1 MTVARM
7 SINLRSPAVK
17 TVPRSTH
24 LYARSDPA
32 TRGFPQRLPHGGGS
46 ITSAAAVAARVPP
59 ARPRTHRHDRRTA
72 SQRTREPSPQRPA
85 EHERGAWASVAR
97 TSPSIVAYVED
108 EGKSES

>member
-1 MTVARM
+1 M

-24 LYARSDPA
+24 TYARSDHA
-32 TRGFPQRLPHGGGS
+32 ISEGS
-46 ITSAAAVAARVPP
+46 RSACPTVAARSRAAAAVAARVPP

-85 EHERGAWASVAR
+85 GHELEAWASGTR
-97 TSPSIVAYVED
+97 TSPSIVAYAED